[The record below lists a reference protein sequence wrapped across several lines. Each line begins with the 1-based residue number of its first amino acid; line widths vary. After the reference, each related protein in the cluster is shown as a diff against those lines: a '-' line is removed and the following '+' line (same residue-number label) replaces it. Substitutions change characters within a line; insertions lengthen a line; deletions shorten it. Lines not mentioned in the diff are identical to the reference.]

1 MILSR
6 TACSIALLSSLLTAC
21 GSVSQ
26 PVATSLPV
34 SRATVTAA
42 RAPQTAPV
50 AQSTPVSA
58 KKAVKLAPV
67 SAETVQEQAALRE
80 TSRQEQASESA
91 YTPEEAAELRQ
102 LEASLADDIAAEDR
116 ENANQKDF
124 AVKSAQQ
131 GKDIAIDMF
140 LYNPKYSR
148 KAKFWGIDNANEFL
162 MAGRSP
168 MRRWLLRRKLEG
180 IITPRA
186 FDQLVLFWVEQAD
199 LLRVSG
205 IGRDQAW
212 LLVANG
218 ITSVPDLA
226 RRNII
231 ELGALRV
238 SMGLMAIQYGMKAPD
253 LDDLQ
258 DWSEEA
264 KTLEPLIY

>member
-6 TACSIALLSSLLTAC
+6 TACSMALISSLLTAC

-26 PVATSLPV
+26 PVASTLPV
-34 SRATVTAA
+34 NRATLSTA
-42 RAPQTAPV
+42 RTSQSAPV
-50 AQSTPVSA
+50 AA
-58 KKAVKLAPV
+58 KKVVKLAPV

-80 TSRQEQASESA
+80 TRRQEQATEAA
-91 YTPEEAAELRQ
+91 YSPEEEVELRQ
-102 LEASLADDIAAEDR
+102 LEASLADEIAAEDR
-116 ENANQKDF
+116 ENDAQKDF

-148 KAKFWGIDNANEFL
+148 RAKFWGIDNAHEFL

-180 IITPRA
+180 MITPRA

-199 LLRVSG
+199 LLRVTG
-205 IGRDQAW
+205 IGRDHAW

-226 RRNII
+226 RRNIV
-231 ELGALRV
+231 ELGALRI
-238 SMGLMAIQYGMKAPD
+238 SIGLMAIQYGMDAPT
-253 LDDLQ
+253 LDELQ
-258 DWSEEA
+258 DWAEEA

>member
-6 TACSIALLSSLLTAC
+6 TACAIALLSSLLTAC

-26 PVATSLPV
+26 PVASTLPV
-34 SRATVTAA
+34 SRAAVASARTSQTTPVTA
-42 RAPQTAPV
+42 
-50 AQSTPVSA
+50 
-58 KKAVKLAPV
+58 KKVVKLAPV

-80 TSRQEQASESA
+80 TRRQEQATEAA
-91 YTPEEAAELRQ
+91 YSPEEEAELRE
-102 LEASLADDIAAEDR
+102 LEASLADEIAAEDR
-116 ENANQKDF
+116 ENATQKDF

-180 IITPRA
+180 IFSPRG
-186 FDQLVLFWVEQAD
+186 FEQLVLFWVEQAD

-205 IGRDQAW
+205 IGRDHAW

-238 SMGLMAIQYGMKAPD
+238 SMGLMAIQYGMDAPT
-253 LDDLQ
+253 LDELQ
-258 DWSEEA
+258 DWAEEA
-264 KTLEPLIY
+264 KSLEPLIY